1 MFRVRYAEKQKV
13 RKQRE
18 RERECTKIQ
27 WKNELLKNVCWK

>member
-18 RERECTKIQ
+18 REIAQKSSEKMNC
-27 WKNELLKNVCWK
+27 